1 RNLQGGVPGRA
12 AGVHGRPPPAA
23 AMLAP
28 MPIDAPANPDRPA
41 PRSATAGYVLAGI
54 VLAASLLLVYLYW
67 RGAHEREMAAA
78 QAAFAA
84 RAAATAGRLVRRL
97 GNHELIARGG
107 VSLSASVARPSR
119 RQWQNYVEGLDLR
132 ARYPDLTGL
141 AFLVYSTS
149 LQLSELQRMLR

>member
-1 RNLQGGVPGRA
+1 
-12 AGVHGRPPPAA
+12 
-23 AMLAP
+23 MLAP
-28 MPIDAPANPDRPA
+28 MPSNAPAKPASRPA
-41 PRSATAGYVLAGI
+41 PMSATAGHVLALL

-67 RGAHEREMAAA
+67 RNAHERETAAA

-84 RAAATAGRLVRRL
+84 RADDAAARLVRRL

-132 ARYPDLTGL
+132 ERYPDLTGPG
-141 AFLVYSTS
+141 FQVDWKSTRLNS
-149 LQLSELQRMLR
+149 SHYC